1 MNMTLDE
8 TDRSEILRYLGYRG
22 TALTPRI
29 EAYLSRATDLAN
41 EVIRPASVWKIYSL
55 DYTEEGVRLVNTD
68 CVLKGE
74 SIRKHLKGA
83 DRCALLC
90 VTLGRDFDEEVERLM
105 VKVPGLGVI
114 LNACGIQAVE
124 KLADS
129 LQLEIDERVAPF
141 KTGVRFSP
149 GYGDLPLETQ
159 GDFIRLLNTEKTV
172 GVRLNESYLM
182 NPMKSVTAICGL
194 YEE

>member
-1 MNMTLDE
+1 MNIELDE
-8 TDRSEILRYLGYRG
+8 SDKKEILRYLGYRG
-22 TALTPRI
+22 TELTPKI
-29 EAYLSRATDLAN
+29 EGDLLRAMDLAN
-41 EVIRPASVWKIYSL
+41 EIIRPGAVWKLFTLEYFEDGIGL
-55 DYTEEGVRLVNTD
+55 KNTS

-74 SIRKHLKGA
+74 SIRKHLKEA

-105 VKVPGLGVI
+105 VKNPGFGVI
-114 LNACGIQAVE
+114 VNACGIQAVE
-124 KLADS
+124 KLADA
-129 LQLEIDERVAPF
+129 LQLEIDERLAPQ

-159 GDFIRLLNTEKTV
+159 GDFIRILNTEKTV
-172 GVRLNESYLM
+172 GVRLNENYLM

-194 YEE
+194 YE